1 MRGENVFFR
10 KRIPSSTVLPP
21 SGSNRCAI
29 SQTEKGTLFSLI
41 LLTFW
46 NPWWGDVTFGKE
58 VRRSNHSNCSVSE
71 SSVKDGG
78 LVIYS
83 LQLRGPAA
91 YPTAE
96 YLCTIKHLQ
105 IIKNTQDEIF
115 FFFQFGLW
123 TVSKWPNS
131 VCVTSLLLIKT
142 QERILQLS
150 QAQHW
155 FLLAT
160 VPKHST
166 NLAFGVFFLFCLVG
180 FFIFF

>member
-1 MRGENVFFR
+1 M
-10 KRIPSSTVLPP
+10 
-21 SGSNRCAI
+21 
-29 SQTEKGTLFSLI
+29 LFSLI

-58 VRRSNHSNCSVSE
+58 VRQSHHSDCSVSE

-78 LVIYS
+78 LVTYS
-83 LQLRGPAA
+83 LQLRGSAA
-91 YPTAE
+91 CPRAE
-96 YLCTIKHLQ
+96 YLCTVTHLQ
-105 IIKNTQDEIF
+105 TIKNTQAETTF
-115 FFFQFGLW
+115 FFFPFGLW
-123 TVSKWPNS
+123 TVSEWPNS

-160 VPKHST
+160 VPKQST
-166 NLAFGVFFLFCLVG
+166 NIALGIFLLFCLVRV
-180 FFIFF
+180 FFIIIPLVRKCFKEIGTKCQLL